1 MYVPGWIILYVAV
14 ALVGAAVWIV
24 WLLARGKRGE

>member
-1 MYVPGWIILYVAV
+1 MYVAPWIVLYTVV